1 MREDAKATIHL
12 LPSGVP
18 GLDAVLGGGIPE
30 YSFNLVAGQ
39 SGGGKTTL
47 AQQIAFGNATPE
59 RTALY
64 FTILG
69 ETPIKMLRYQQQYSF
84 FDAKKLD
91 ESIRFVNVSREV
103 LEGTLDD
110 VLETITREV
119 EAADAGLVVVDSFRT
134 LVHSVGSTEPVQG
147 DLQTFVQSL
156 ALHLTSWQ
164 TTSFLVGEYH
174 ERERDASPVFTI
186 ADGILWLTQA
196 IERNAVVRKLQVVK
210 MRGRAQMPGLHNFR
224 ITDDGIRV
232 FPRISLATEDG
243 EPKRRTGRIT
253 SGVPALDRM
262 MGGGIP
268 AGDSILVAG
277 PSGTG
282 KSTLASQFIGGEGAR
297 ESPSVL
303 VTFEERPEAYL
314 ARAEGFGL
322 NLRTLIDAGTLE
334 VIYLRPLDLSP
345 DETLHEIR
353 EAVRR
358 LDAERVVIDS
368 LSGFELALASTF
380 RQEFRESLYRLVG
393 ALTGRGITVMTTME
407 VSQDVTGLRFTP
419 NLISFLADDVVLLRY
434 VEMHGELRKVLA
446 VAKMRRSDHSK
457 AFREYRITAR
467 GVELGEELRDY
478 RGTVT
483 GASEITLPEG

>member
-1 MREDAKATIHL
+1 MNTDGTAVINL

-18 GLDAVLGGGIPE
+18 GLDRVLGGGIPE
-30 YSFNLVAGQ
+30 YSFNLIAGQ
-39 SGGGKTTL
+39 SGAGKTTL
-47 AQQIAFGNATPE
+47 AQQIAFRNATPE
-59 RTALY
+59 RKALY

-84 FDAKKLD
+84 FDPKKLED
-91 ESIRFVNVSREV
+91 SIRFVNLGQEV

-110 VLETITREV
+110 VLETVTREV
-119 EAADAGLVVVDSFRT
+119 EESNPGVVVVDSFRT
-134 LVHSVGSTEPVQG
+134 LVHSVDPPHAANG
-147 DLQTFVQSL
+147 DLQKFVQSL
-156 ALHLTSWQ
+156 ALHLTTWQ
-164 TTSFLVGEYH
+164 ATSFLVGEYH

-186 ADGILWLTQA
+186 ADGTLWLTQA
-196 IERNAVVRKLQVVK
+196 LDRNAMVRKLQVVK
-210 MRGRAQMPGLHNFR
+210 MRGLGQMPGLHTFR
-224 ITDDGIRV
+224 ITDDGLRI
-232 FPRISLATEDG
+232 FPRIALVPRDL
-243 EPKRRTGRIT
+243 EPRPTRARIT
-253 SGVPALDRM
+253 TGLPTLDAM

-277 PSGTG
+277 PSGSG
-282 KSTLASQFIGGEGAR
+282 KSTLASQFIAGEGTGDA
-297 ESPSVL
+297 PSVL

-314 ARAEGFGL
+314 DRADGFGL
-322 NLRTLIDAGTLE
+322 DLRKRIEAGTLE

-345 DETLHEIR
+345 DETLHEIW
-353 EAVRR
+353 EAVKR

-393 ALTGRGITVMTTME
+393 ALTGHGITVMTTME

-419 NLISFLADDVVLLRY
+419 NLVSFLADDVVLLRY
-434 VEMHGELRKVLA
+434 VEMRGELHKVLV

-457 AFREYRITAR
+457 GFREYRLTAR
-467 GVELGEELRDY
+467 GLELGEELRDY

-483 GASEITLPEG
+483 GASEITQPGD